1 MRRGGS
7 GGPMA
12 ARGGALPGPP
22 ARPSGEQ
29 PTCGHR
35 AQPRPRCSPSP
46 GRPWLLCGFVARGLH
61 RVRGAH
67 RGRLPR
73 TGALLL
79 AAARWVALG
88 CPASGTRGHGR
99 VSLPRRVTGGPRC
112 FSPPLP
118 PLPPSPWSVTA
129 AMPRAVC
136 SARDFPSVRLEP
148 RRRLPIPRSVT
159 GTPLVAL
166 KPAGT
171 AGIPAVPTHYE
182 RGCGGRH
189 RAQLAEPPRPSSVPP
204 PYPPLAVPRSRPL
217 PRAPGR
223 VPPPPFHPHLR
234 LPLGSLCPSPR
245 AAAPP
250 GSVYPP
256 CAPRLRAGPG
266 SVQFQRRPHARV
278 SDCPWGC
285 RHRMGPD
292 KGARGHRAME
302 LQIRGSVCP
311 YGYPTTLY
319 FCGCSINWPQMLPV
333 GIGKVGGNG
342 ESEAWEAG
350 NP

>member
-88 CPASGTRGHGR
+88 CPAFGTRGHGR

-204 PYPPLAVPRSRPL
+204 RFPPRRASFPAAATCPGPSPPPLF
-217 PRAPGR
+217 
-223 VPPPPFHPHLR
+223 PPPPPS
-234 LPLGSLCPSPR
+234 PLGLPVPVPTRSGTAGLCFSSLCSPTAGRTRECSVPAPSPR
-245 AAAPP
+245 E
-250 GSVYPP
+250 GE
-256 CAPRLRAGPG
+256 R
-266 SVQFQRRPHARV
+266 
-278 SDCPWGC
+278 
-285 RHRMGPD
+285 
-292 KGARGHRAME
+292 
-302 LQIRGSVCP
+302 
-311 YGYPTTLY
+311 
-319 FCGCSINWPQMLPV
+319 LPV
-333 GIGKVGGNG
+333 GLQAQNGARQRGSGSPCYGTANLGICAPVRLPHNPLFLWLQHKLAPNASSGNRQSG
-342 ESEAWEAG
+342 RQWG
-350 NP
+350 I